1 MDKSKIEKEELKY
14 EEKKAKQREKR
25 RYQPNAGTGARGYG
39 IFKRERLF
47 PESKKQSSS
56 QLPKKTRVQIKSQS
70 INESINENL
79 AYVVPTDTVEA
90 TSKCNDDFISVSP

>member
-47 PESKKQSSS
+47 PESKKQSSY
-56 QLPKKTRVQIKSQS
+56 LTMKSHLL
-70 INESINENL
+70 NL
-79 AYVVPTDTVEA
+79 DISL
-90 TSKCNDDFISVSP
+90 TSFD